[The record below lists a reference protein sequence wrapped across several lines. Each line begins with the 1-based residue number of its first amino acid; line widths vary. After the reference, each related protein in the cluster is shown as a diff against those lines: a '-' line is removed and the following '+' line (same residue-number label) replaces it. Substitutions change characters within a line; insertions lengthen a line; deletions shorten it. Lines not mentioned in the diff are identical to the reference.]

1 MSDRSVPPG
10 HLLFEAGALECFCG
24 DIFASL
30 DVPGADARPAAESP
44 VESDLRGVESH
55 GVIRLTVYA
64 DRLQAK
70 ATNPRPRIRAV
81 ARDLCNALKAPAE
94 RKRKLRSECH
104 CHPLESL
111 RRSGQRARIGCATG
125 KGKGAKL
132 IVRLAQGQTDLDVAK
147 LCDDAVALIRNES
160 GRGC

>member
-104 CHPLESL
+104 WILLKAYDGVVNELGLGAPPEKEKAPNSL
-111 RRSGQRARIGCATG
+111 FGSRRV
-125 KGKGAKL
+125 K
-132 IVRLAQGQTDLDVAK
+132 QTSMLQSSAMTPS
-147 LCDDAVALIRNES
+147 R
-160 GRGC
+160 